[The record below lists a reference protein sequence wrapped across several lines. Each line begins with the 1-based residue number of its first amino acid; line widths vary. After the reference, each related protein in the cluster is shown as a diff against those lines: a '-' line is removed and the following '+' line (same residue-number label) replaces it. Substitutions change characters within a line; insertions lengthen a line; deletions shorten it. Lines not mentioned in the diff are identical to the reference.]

1 MENIG
6 SLNSRKQ
13 QKVRHM
19 TKITSKHLEV
29 TALIRERIEAR
40 LERLSRHDVQLI
52 NPHVIITQEKQLF
65 KIEASVGIPNST
77 LFAQAKHEDLYSA
90 INAMGQKLEKQL
102 NRVTHKPEA
111 QRHASLKRQEGATE
125 EDTGLDLEEEY
136 AA

>member
-1 MENIG
+1 
-6 SLNSRKQ
+6 
-13 QKVRHM
+13 M

-40 LERLSRHDVQLI
+40 LEKLSRHDVQLI

-77 LFAQAKHEDLYSA
+77 LFAQAKNEDLYSA

-102 NRVTHKPEA
+102 NKLTHKPEA
-111 QRHASLKRQEGATE
+111 QRNASLKRQEEAPE
-125 EDTGLDLEEEY
+125 KDSELDLEEEY